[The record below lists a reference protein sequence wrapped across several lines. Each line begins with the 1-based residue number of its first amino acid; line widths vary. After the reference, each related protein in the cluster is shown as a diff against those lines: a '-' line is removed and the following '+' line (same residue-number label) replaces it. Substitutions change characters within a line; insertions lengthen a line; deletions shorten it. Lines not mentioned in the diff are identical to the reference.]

1 MAFVEFLKE
10 NFPKSNRLHKV
21 FKKTTLKVSYSCM
34 SNIASIIS
42 SHNKRLINL
51 EPLCM
56 VATTEREKTGRCK
69 LESCNDYNIPI

>member
-1 MAFVEFLKE
+1 
-10 NFPKSNRLHKV
+10 
-21 FKKTTLKVSYSCM
+21 M

-69 LESCNDYNIPI
+69 IKSYNDYNIPIWVENNANKGTKIYVDIVETSFKA